1 MRPSRA
7 GRIYDHFNVV
17 VLVRKTFIIH
27 SRLSLRQARG
37 AAAVE
42 RQHGLLAIAIEH
54 LVARLAGGFLQP
66 IDSDSLKE
74 AIGEAVAL
82 DLGELNE
89 IKTLPGFPRAAAS
102 TLEKAWAA
110 GLKFN
115 ELANTSDSLVRARI
129 DAVTKLEARVLE
141 RLPDSMRRPADL
153 VALALQR
160 LQYAR
165 ALFGAIRVIGRT
177 EMSPVWRPLLAA
189 LKDVTDVQWVAGP
202 RQVPAWVRTCGITVI
217 ATAPE
222 NPEIKTES
230 CASPR
235 HEALEAMRWAR
246 ALLASGQAKPEE
258 IAIAAAWPAE
268 WDDHFQALSDMAGV
282 DLHFVHG
289 RKAVSTQEGQL
300 AAAIGEVLLRG
311 FSQARMTRLI
321 ALLRSQNPDFKV
333 VRGDWWRAL
342 PEDAPLLDAAS
353 WRGVLA
359 AMVKPDDASSEAE
372 VRVLSHLVETLALG
386 LRKAG
391 EIGANL
397 LSGRS
402 LAIWEKALTEGPP
415 EALDVTLVSLRL
427 PDQVAQEANIIWA
440 PAASLAAAPRLWIRL
455 VGLTSRAWP
464 RHQAEDALLPNH
476 IVDSSLLDPLP
487 VHQADRR
494 DFETILKT
502 TSRQVVCSRARRDA
516 QGRINGVSPLYPRV
530 PGEIYRQRA
539 RIPEHA
545 AGWADRLFAR
555 PAEFDGLPL
564 ARSARSCW
572 SDWHTER
579 LTAHDGLMRANH
591 PLIVASLNRRQ
602 SATSLT
608 KLLRD
613 PLGYLWTY
621 GFRWQE
627 PGETEEPL
635 QLDPLAIGGIL
646 HATLECAVSDLE
658 LARPGGFRNA
668 DESSIADAVGKA
680 LDAVARKWEHTRP
693 VPPPVIWERKLHD
706 IRVLAVA
713 ALGYREES
721 LPGQRSWAEIP
732 FGGDLSVEDLTDDRR
747 ALLPWDPTTPVV
759 IPETTVAIGGSI
771 DRLDLDE
778 AGTVARVTDYK
789 SGRPPGKK
797 QPVFKGGAE
806 LQRCLYAYA
815 VRSLVPS
822 VKDIQTRL
830 LFPRAESE
838 SLYALA
844 DSKAVL
850 ANLAGFVTAA
860 HRYVEAGTVLPGAG
874 AQDDYN
880 DLAFALPGGAKE
892 NYFEV
897 KGYLIAE
904 RLADLSVLWG
914 LE

>member
-1 MRPSRA
+1 
-7 GRIYDHFNVV
+7 
-17 VLVRKTFIIH
+17 VRETFIIH
-27 SRLSLRQARG
+27 SPLSRRQVRG
-37 AAAVE
+37 AAAVK
-42 RQHGLLAIAIEH
+42 RQHGLQAIAIEH

-74 AIGEAVAL
+74 AIGEAVAM

-115 ELANTSDSLVRARI
+115 ELANTTDALVRERI
-129 DAVTKLEARVLE
+129 DAVTRLEARVLE
-141 RLPDSMRRPADL
+141 RLPTSMRRPADL

-177 EMSPVWRPLLAA
+177 EMSPVWRPFLAA
-189 LKDVTDVQWVAGP
+189 LKDLTDVQWVAGP
-202 RQVPAWVRTCGITVI
+202 RQVPAWVRTFGIAVVE
-217 ATAPE
+217 TAPE
-222 NPEIKTES
+222 HPEIKTES

-246 ALLASGQAKPEE
+246 ALLASGRAKPEE

-268 WDDHFQALSDMAGV
+268 WDDHFQALSEMAGI

-333 VRGDWWRAL
+333 VHGDWWRAL

-359 AMVKPDDASSEAE
+359 SMVKLGDAGSEAE

-386 LRKAG
+386 LKKAG
-391 EIGANL
+391 EIGDIL

-440 PAASLAAAPRLWIRL
+440 PAASLAAAPRLWVRL

-464 RHQAEDALLPNH
+464 RHQSEDALLPNH

-502 TSRQVVCSRARRDA
+502 TSRQVVCSRARRDT

-545 AGWADRLFAR
+545 AGWSDRLFAR
-555 PAEFDGLPL
+555 AAEFDGLPV

-572 SDWHTER
+572 IDWHTER

-646 HATLECAVSDLE
+646 HATLERAVSDLE
-658 LARPGGFRNA
+658 LAKPGGFRNA
-668 DESSIADAVGKA
+668 GASSIANAVGKA
-680 LDAVARKWEHTRP
+680 LDAVARKWERTRP

-706 IRVLAVA
+706 IRTLAVA

-732 FGGDLSVEDLTDDRR
+732 FGGDLSVEDLTDERR
-747 ALLPWDPTTPVV
+747 ALLPWDPATPVV
-759 IPETTVAIGGSI
+759 IPETTVVIGGSI

-778 AGTVARVTDYK
+778 AGTIARVTDYK
-789 SGRPPGKK
+789 SGKPPGKK
-797 QPVFKGGAE
+797 QPVLKGGAE

-815 VRSLVPS
+815 VRSLIPA

-830 LFPRAESE
+830 LFPRAE
-838 SLYALA
+838 
-844 DSKAVL
+844 
-850 ANLAGFVTAA
+850 G
-860 HRYVEAGTVLPGAG
+860 
-874 AQDDYN
+874 
-880 DLAFALPGGAKE
+880 
-892 NYFEV
+892 
-897 KGYLIAE
+897 
-904 RLADLSVLWG
+904 
-914 LE
+914 